1 MYFLLL
7 ASTFVFAWYGFKL
20 QYEENIVKLLPR
32 SSTDNEM
39 AFSEI
44 GLKDKVFL
52 QLTSRDT
59 LSPVGTDRLGE
70 AMETF
75 CGILEQKDTQ

>member
-44 GLKDKVFL
+44 G
-52 QLTSRDT
+52 
-59 LSPVGTDRLGE
+59 
-70 AMETF
+70 
-75 CGILEQKDTQ
+75 